1 MIRQISSQ
9 QNPHIKDLLLLQE
22 KPRERRVRD
31 LTVVEGIR
39 EVRQALAAGHT
50 ALAFFFCKDIISE
63 PDLSMLISQAGAGCE
78 LNELSREVFGKVAYR
93 EDSGGIIALVRP
105 NRMSLEQLDPGP
117 SPLLLVLETVEKP
130 GNLGA
135 ILRTA
140 DAAGLTGVIVCDPQ
154 TDVFNP
160 NVIRSSLGC
169 IFTLPVV
176 TSATEEVIEWLRAKK
191 IRSFATALTAENYY
205 HNSDFRQP
213 SAIVMGSEASGLSDK
228 WLHEADELIKIP
240 MMGKVDS
247 MNVSAS
253 AAIVV
258 FEALRQRGF

>member
-1 MIRQISSQ
+1 
-9 QNPHIKDLLLLQE
+9 
-22 KPRERRVRD
+22 
-31 LTVVEGIR
+31 
-39 EVRQALAAGHT
+39 
-50 ALAFFFCKDIISE
+50 
-63 PDLSMLISQAGAGCE
+63 MLIAQAGAVCE

-105 NRMSLEQLDPGP
+105 NRMSLEKLDPGP

-176 TSATEEVIEWLRAKK
+176 TCTTEEIIEWLRTKK
-191 IRSFATALTAENYY
+191 IRSFGTALTAQKHY
-205 HNSDFRQP
+205 HNANFRQR
-213 SAIVMGSEASGLSDK
+213 SAIIMGSEAFGLSDK
-228 WLHEADELIKIP
+228 WLTGADELIRIP

-258 FEALRQRGF
+258 FEALRQREFRNAGM